1 MRSYDDENLE
11 RLRQALLDNIKQG
24 NIIEEHLYKDNPDF
38 QKVLVEP
45 FLQVLTSP
53 FQTQSTAV
61 NSSATEHLADEF
73 RWGGDVAGAD
83 DDGVA

>member
-53 FQTQSTAV
+53 FQTQAPTV
-61 NSSATEHLADEF
+61 NSSTHLADEF
-73 RWGGDVAGAD
+73 RLGGGNVAGAD